1 MKRIVVYVVIITSGL
16 SFLLPACSRHTAVAK
31 TSRDTF
37 YIPFTKSLKQRVE
50 NDHLDIKK
58 IQFFV
63 DQKLVLRR
71 SLGTR
76 KNDIKSGVILFENG
90 EYINE
95 VIIPRNTPGVCVG
108 ANGDRLMISF
118 EVQNNSVEFGPGGYN
133 DGYFTLYAHNW
144 NAGTAEMVYDN
155 KNYKVQCAT
164 CGNVGD
170 VKLMVRKSEA
180 DKLQKTQRVV
190 EGRKVD

>member
-1 MKRIVVYVVIITSGL
+1 MKRTFISVLMVTGIFWLVTMS
-16 SFLLPACSRHTAVAK
+16 CSRHTAGSKTAK
-31 TSRDTF
+31 DTL
-37 YIPFTKSLKQRVE
+37 YVPFTKSLKQRIE
-50 NDHLDIKK
+50 SNRLDIKK
-58 IQFFV
+58 VQFFV

-71 SLGTR
+71 SMGTQ

-90 EYINE
+90 QYINE
-95 VIIPRNTPGVCVG
+95 VIIPRNTPGICVG

-144 NAGTAEMVYDN
+144 SGGTAEMVYDN

-164 CGNVGD
+164 CVNVGD

-180 DKLQKTQRVV
+180 DRLQKTQRVV

>member
-1 MKRIVVYVVIITSGL
+1 MKRIFVPVVVVAGV
-16 SFLLPACSRHTAVAK
+16 LLMAMCSCSRRAAVSRSA
-31 TSRDTF
+31 RDTS
-37 YIPFTKSLKQRVE
+37 YIPFTKALKQRVE
-50 NDHLDIKK
+50 NNRLDIKK

-71 SLGTR
+71 SMGSQ

-90 EYINE
+90 QYINE

-108 ANGDRLMISF
+108 INGDRLMISF
-118 EVQNNSVEFGPGGYN
+118 ELQNNSVEFGPGGYN

-144 NAGTAEMVYDN
+144 SGGSAEMVYDN

-164 CGNVGD
+164 CLNVGD

-180 DKLQKTQRVV
+180 DKLQRTQRVV

>member
-1 MKRIVVYVVIITSGL
+1 MKTIFTTLFVVMTVLCFV
-16 SFLLPACSRHTAVAK
+16 LPSCSRHAAVAK
-31 TSRDTF
+31 TARDTF

-50 NDHLDIKK
+50 SNHLDIKK

-71 SLGTR
+71 SLGTQ

-90 EYINE
+90 QYINE

-118 EVQNNSVEFGPGGYN
+118 EIQNNSVEFGPGGYN

-144 NAGTAEMVYDN
+144 NGGTAEMVYDN

-180 DKLQKTQRVV
+180 DKLQRTQRIV

>member
-1 MKRIVVYVVIITSGL
+1 MKRIFISVVIVASVC
-16 SFLLPACSRHTAVAK
+16 LLVCGCSRHSAGAK
-31 TSRDTF
+31 TARDTF
-37 YIPFTKSLKQRVE
+37 YIPFTRALKQRIE
-50 NDHLDIKK
+50 SNHLDIKK
-58 IQFFV
+58 VQFFV

-71 SLGTR
+71 SMGTQ

-90 EYINE
+90 QYINE

-118 EVQNNSVEFGPGGYN
+118 ELQNNSVEFGPGGFN

-144 NAGTAEMVYDN
+144 NSGSAEMIYDN

-164 CGNVGD
+164 CLNVGD

-180 DKLQKTQRVV
+180 EKLQRTQRVV